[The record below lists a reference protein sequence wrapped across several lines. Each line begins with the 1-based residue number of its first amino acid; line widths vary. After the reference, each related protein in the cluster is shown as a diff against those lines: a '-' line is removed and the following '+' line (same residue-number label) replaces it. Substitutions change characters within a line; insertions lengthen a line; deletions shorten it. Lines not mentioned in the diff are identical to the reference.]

1 MSRLI
6 ASIIIPTC
14 NRKEL
19 LKTCLEALTPEKQEI
34 NSFEYE
40 IIVSDDS
47 QNNETEL
54 YITQYFPYIHYV
66 KGPQKGPAANRN
78 FGAKKAT
85 GEWLIFIDDDCIP
98 EKTLLSS
105 YIIAFKKNEYQVF
118 EGKITA
124 DRERKYYT
132 DEAPLNLNGG
142 KMWSCNIAI
151 NKKLFEQLHGFEEN
165 FPFAAMEDVELHYRI
180 SKKNI
185 PILFLLDASVIH
197 PWRPHPGLSIISK
210 RQQSMLYLIKKHP
223 ELKKKHNFKWFLT
236 SIKNNLALHLKY
248 FKIADIP
255 FVILKNLLMF
265 TLYFKLKLLNPR
277 HES

>member
-6 ASIIIPTC
+6 ASVIIPTC

-19 LKTCLEALTPEKQEI
+19 LKKCLDALSADNQEV

-47 QNNETEL
+47 KNNETEKF
-54 YITQYFPYIHYV
+54 ITQDFPRIQYV
-66 KGPQKGPAANRN
+66 KGPQKGPATNRN
-78 FGAKKAT
+78 FGATKAT

-98 EKTLLSS
+98 EKTLLNS
-105 YIIAFKKNEYQVF
+105 YINAFKKNEHQVF
-118 EGKITA
+118 EGKIIA

-151 NKKLFEQLHGFEEN
+151 NKKLFEQLNGFEEN

-180 SKKNI
+180 SQKNI
-185 PILFLLDASVIH
+185 PIIFLPDAAVIH
-197 PWRPHPGLSIISK
+197 PWRPHPGFSIISK
-210 RQQSMLYLIKKHP
+210 RQKSLLYLIAKHP
-223 ELKKKHNFKWFLT
+223 ELKRKHNFKWFIT
-236 SIKNNLALHLKY
+236 SIKNNLALH
-248 FKIADIP
+248 FKFFKVKDIP
-255 FVILKNLLMF
+255 FVTLRNFLMLL
-265 TLYFKLKLLNPR
+265 LYFKILLLNPQ